1 MTSYSSLVIG
11 LTDVKGR
18 VCNLSL
24 SETNLVVVV
33 IKPLSELV
41 VWASL
46 GVSQSFTA
54 LSEHKSLVL
63 NFGVCVQFVQMLIVS
78 YNSRLRYIGIITV
91 VEVRADQSLCFKF
104 LIEKHLVGSAE
115 ISALKVVLSG
125 TVTQEEVVRDS
136 IFQIALTKN
145 SYDRWNKQSTY
156 S

>member
-1 MTSYSSLVIG
+1 MTSYLSLVIG

-78 YNSRLRYIGIITV
+78 FSLMLGLKGIYYCCRS
-91 VEVRADQSLCFKF
+91 ES
-104 LIEKHLVGSAE
+104 
-115 ISALKVVLSG
+115 
-125 TVTQEEVVRDS
+125 
-136 IFQIALTKN
+136 
-145 SYDRWNKQSTY
+145 
-156 S
+156 